1 MEQNVHKDIYR
12 FAYDEATTEL
22 RNILHSFEELCAKKN
37 QVEKLLKVL
46 KPEIG
51 LAEEANAN
59 RRRERKSHLPHCV
72 VVTRITV
79 L

>member
-1 MEQNVHKDIYR
+1 MKQNVHKDIYR
-12 FAYDEATTEL
+12 FAFDEATVEL
-22 RNILHSFEELCAKKN
+22 RNILHSFEELCAKKS

-51 LAEEANAN
+51 ILDEANAKG
-59 RRRERKSHLPHCV
+59 RTQCKTHLPHCI
-72 VVTRITV
+72 VVTRLTV

>member
-1 MEQNVHKDIYR
+1 MKQKDIYR

-37 QVEKLLKVL
+37 KVEKLIKVL

-51 LAEEANAN
+51 LTEEASAN
-59 RRRERKSHLPHCV
+59 GRSERKSHLPNCV
-72 VVTRITV
+72 VVTRLTV

>member
-1 MEQNVHKDIYR
+1 MKQNVHRDIYQ
-12 FAYDEATTEL
+12 FAYDEATNDL
-22 RNILHSFEELCAKKN
+22 RNILRSFEELCAKKN
-37 QVEKLLKVL
+37 KVEKLLKVL

-51 LAEEANAN
+51 LPEEANAN
-59 RRRERKSHLPHCV
+59 GRTERKSHLPHCV

>member
-1 MEQNVHKDIYR
+1 MKQNVHRDIYR
-12 FAYDEATTEL
+12 FAYDEARNDL
-22 RNILHSFEELCAKKN
+22 RNILRSFEELCTKKN
-37 QVEKLLKVL
+37 KVEKLLKVL

-51 LAEEANAN
+51 LTEEPNSN
-59 RRRERKSHLPHCV
+59 GCSERKSHLPHCV

>member
-1 MEQNVHKDIYR
+1 
-12 FAYDEATTEL
+12 
-22 RNILHSFEELCAKKN
+22 
-37 QVEKLLKVL
+37 VL

-51 LAEEANAN
+51 LTEEPNSN
-59 RRRERKSHLPHCV
+59 GCSERKSHLPHCV